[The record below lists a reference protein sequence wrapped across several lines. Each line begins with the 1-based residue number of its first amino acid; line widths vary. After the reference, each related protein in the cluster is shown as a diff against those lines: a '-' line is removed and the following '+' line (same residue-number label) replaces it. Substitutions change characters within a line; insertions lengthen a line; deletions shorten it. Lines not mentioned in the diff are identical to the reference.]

1 MPLPT
6 PPEGPDTP
14 AGPALPT
21 EAPKTIGRGGRRVWL
36 YPEWF
41 RGRMLTL
48 RTIAHWVLLAML
60 LIGPWIDIGDHPAIR
75 IDIPNRR
82 IHFWGLHLFATD
94 GSYLLFLF
102 GFVVFSVFLFTALFG
117 RVWCGWACPQT
128 VFIESL
134 VRPIERFIEGSAHER
149 RKLDAAPWTAG
160 KIARKAAKYAA
171 YVVIAG
177 AIGTTFTAYFLG
189 HAGTF
194 EAQLHPSSHPAGT
207 FTFLFITGLLLFD
220 FAYFR
225 EQVCLVVCP
234 YGRFQSALTD
244 RHSLMV
250 LYDEPRGEPR
260 GKKGTKG
267 AGDCV
272 DCNRCVQVCPTG
284 TDIRRGVTMEC
295 TQCMAC
301 IDACDDVMHKL
312 HRPVG
317 LIKIASENAVARK
330 PTRIVRPR
338 VIGYA
343 AGMTAV
349 MLAFTIG
356 VFQRSDIEL
365 NMSRQVGAPFIAL
378 GDGRVQN
385 SMNLRIANKGDA
397 ARVFTVAPVDP
408 PELELITPMSPF
420 TVEPGKVDHMP
431 VFLVLPQTAITGRSQ
446 KVKLRVSDGGEYS
459 EEISTEFLGGGAR

>member
-6 PPEGPDTP
+6 PHEAGRTPES
-14 AGPALPT
+14 PALPS

-48 RTIAHWVLLAML
+48 RTIVHWVFLAML
-60 LIGPWIDIGDHPAIR
+60 LIGPWINIGAHPAIR
-75 IDIPNRR
+75 IDIVGRR

-102 GFVVFSVFLFTALFG
+102 GFVVFAVFLFTALFG

-134 VRPIERFIEGSAHER
+134 VRPIERLIEGSAHER
-149 RKLDAAPWTAG
+149 RKLDAAPWTIG
-160 KIARKAAKYAA
+160 KIARKLAKYAS

-177 AIGTTFTAYFLG
+177 MIGTTFTAYFLG
-189 HAGTF
+189 HEGTF
-194 EAQLHPSSHPAGT
+194 EAQLHPSRHPAGT
-207 FTFLFITGLLLFD
+207 FTFLFVTGLLVFD

-250 LYDEPRGEPR
+250 LYDDPRGEPR
-260 GKKGTKG
+260 GKKGTQG

-301 IDACDDVMHKL
+301 IDACDDVMGKL
-312 HRPVG
+312 HRPLG
-317 LIKIASENAVARK
+317 LIKITSENAVART
-330 PTRIVRPR
+330 PTHVVRPR
-338 VIGYA
+338 VIVYA
-343 AGMTAV
+343 VGVAAV
-349 MLAFTIG
+349 MLAFTVG
-356 VFQRSDIEL
+356 VLRRSDIEL
-365 NMSRQVGAPFIAL
+365 NMSRQVGAPFIQL
-378 GDGRVQN
+378 EGDRLQN
-385 SMNLRIANKGDA
+385 SMNLRIANKGDV
-397 ARVFTVAPVDP
+397 ARTFTVAPVDP
-408 PELELITPMSPF
+408 PELELIAPMSPF
-420 TVEPGKVDHMP
+420 TVSPGAVDHMP
-431 VFLVLPQTAITGRSQ
+431 VFLVLPRTAVVGRKQTVRLMVDDGAEFSQ
-446 KVKLRVSDGGEYS
+446 EV
-459 EEISTEFLGGGAR
+459 STEFLGGGAK